1 MTDRSTPGRAR
12 SCPATATLTL
22 LGAAL
27 LSPPM
32 CAQAPS
38 DAERM
43 AMVTAARDF
52 NACMRQAVVERAGD
66 PTVGGDARRL
76 LDVAVT
82 QCEHVLAQE
91 QARLSAAGVDPDLI
105 AGFAR
110 RTRDQTIRRLL
121 PEVLAI
127 QAAGR

>member
-1 MTDRSTPGRAR
+1 MTDRPTPRRAR
-12 SCPATATLTL
+12 RRPAAATLTL

-52 NACMRQAVVERAGD
+52 NACMRQAVVARAGD
-66 PTVGGDARRL
+66 PEARSDVRRL
-76 LDVAVT
+76 LDAAAT
-82 QCEHVLAQE
+82 QCEHVLEQE
-91 QARLSAAGVDPDLI
+91 RARLSAAGVDPDLI
-105 AGFAR
+105 AGFVR
-110 RTRDQTIRRLL
+110 RTRDQSLRRLL
-121 PEVLAI
+121 PEVLAN